1 VSGVQAGAEPSG
13 GSTRVQAPGWSED
26 RGRDGDP
33 VPAGGTGTA
42 GTRGTASAVPVERA
56 ARGVPQ
62 RGRPL
67 AGRARTRRAHLRL
80 TRLDPWSVMKIA
92 FMLAIAV
99 AVVEVVAVVVLWSS
113 LNAAHV
119 FTQINT
125 IARNPSYFGK
135 GGSTFD
141 VLNYIGLNRVLGVT
155 ILLAVV
161 NAVLTTAIATL
172 GAFLYNLSSGLLGG
186 IEVTLAETD

>member
-1 VSGVQAGAEPSG
+1 MSGVQTATGTDGAPAAEQPDRSDRLQRPSRVSAAAGRP
-13 GSTRVQAPGWSED
+13 
-26 RGRDGDP
+26 
-33 VPAGGTGTA
+33 PAG
-42 GTRGTASAVPVERA
+42 RS
-56 ARGVPQ
+56 
-62 RGRPL
+62 
-67 AGRARTRRAHLRL
+67 RTRRAHLRL
-80 TRLDPWSVMKIA
+80 SRLDPWSVMKIA

-141 VLNYIGLNRVLGVT
+141 VLKYVGLNRVLGVA

-172 GAFLYNLSSGLLGG
+172 GAFLYNLASGLLGG
-186 IEVTLAETD
+186 VEVTLAETD